1 MQIEQSIHQAIQKQV
16 PKVITS
22 KDTTIE
28 ELEEFDKM
36 AQEYEETMK
45 ESLILK
51 DKADVDSLEEL
62 GSGIKWSAEY
72 WHRIRIMV
80 VSREAQRW
88 EEEVLFCTIIKEV

>member
-62 GSGIKWSAEY
+62 GSGIK
-72 WHRIRIMV
+72 
-80 VSREAQRW
+80 
-88 EEEVLFCTIIKEV
+88 